1 MAKNRVLTI
10 FYCTIYYCICFKYVL
25 LGMVVEKTQGHICHD
40 YLEGD
45 HCDPRDCNLDCR
57 DKWKGTGTCEPP
69 TGTPLTRTCYCT
81 YDC

>member
-1 MAKNRVLTI
+1 
-10 FYCTIYYCICFKYVL
+10 
-25 LGMVVEKTQGHICHD
+25 VEKTQGHICHD

-45 HCDPRDCNLDCR
+45 HCDPKDCNLDCR